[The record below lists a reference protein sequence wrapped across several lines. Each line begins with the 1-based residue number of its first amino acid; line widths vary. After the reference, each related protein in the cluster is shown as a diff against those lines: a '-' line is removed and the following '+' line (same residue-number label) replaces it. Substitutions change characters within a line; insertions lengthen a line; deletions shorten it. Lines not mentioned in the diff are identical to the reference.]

1 MKKHLKLLTIFFLI
15 FTSCSMQKKAYDQ
28 INKNQ
33 IFWSKKDAQ
42 TPAFDEAL
50 TLDKAVDIAYKYNK
64 QLLASNQ
71 QKDFAQGKI
80 LESLSNFLPS
90 IEALGSY
97 TYLEDHAKLKINNSS
112 NKVGVRDNL
121 AFTFQATQP
130 IFTAGAIVSGYRASS
145 FSSYITNENIK
156 SQYQKLYFEVAKAY
170 FDILLS
176 EKLLDVQKTAFDNA
190 KSHFEEVKMK
200 EENGLASTYDLLRA
214 EVEVTNFEAY
224 VIKGKNK
231 ISLFKTKFLKLL
243 GFSRESKFNLE
254 NLLKYQ
260 PFEIDEKEAMKT
272 AYLSRPDFKAK
283 SLEIDLQKQ
292 MVNIAK
298 SDFFPKVYSTFAHRW
313 GTQDANI
320 TTPVKWAKDWN
331 VQVGF
336 KWDILDFGNKRGKLK
351 QQNSLLR
358 QRRLLL
364 KDITETISLEMQQAI
379 LNLED
384 ANEFVKS
391 QKLDLKRAKKAL
403 KLSEL
408 GYKEGIK
415 TQIEVSDTITAM
427 TRSQSLY
434 YQAIYQYNLSI
445 LQLKLVMGALK
456 ESNKSITPP

>member
-1 MKKHLKLLTIFFLI
+1 
-15 FTSCSMQKKAYDQ
+15 MQKKAYEQ
-28 INKNQ
+28 ININHAY
-33 IFWSKKDAQ
+33 FSKKVFQPPD
-42 TPAFDEAL
+42 FDDVL
-50 TLDKAVDIAYKYNK
+50 SLDKAVDISYKYNK

-80 LESLSNFLPS
+80 LESFSNFLPS

-97 TYLEDHAKLKINNSS
+97 TYLEDHNKLKINN
-112 NKVGVRDNL
+112 NNDKVGAKDNL

-190 KSHFEEVKMK
+190 KSHFEEVKTK
-200 EENGLASTYDLLRA
+200 NENGVASTYDLLRA
-214 EVEVTNFEAY
+214 EVDVTNFEAN

-243 GFSRESKFNLE
+243 GYSKEAKISLE
-254 NLLKYQ
+254 NLLKYH
-260 PFEIDEKEAMKT
+260 PFEIDENKALKT

-298 SDFFPKVYSTFAHRW
+298 SNFFPKVYSTFAHRW
-313 GTQDANI
+313 GTQGANI

-336 KWDILDFGNKRGKLK
+336 KWDVLDFGNKRGKLK

-358 QRRLLL
+358 QKRMLL
-364 KDITETISLEMQQAI
+364 KDITETISLEIQQAI

-403 KLSEL
+403 RLSEL

-415 TQIEVSDTITAM
+415 TEVEVSDAIMAM

-445 LQLKLVMGALK
+445 LQLKLVMGVLQEK
-456 ESNKSITPP
+456 R